1 MSSTGS
7 GYPRALAVP
16 LDVAVHEGA
25 DREWVA
31 WRVRAPGNIDYG
43 FARGERP
50 EGCLEAFLALEQ
62 APLSDF
68 AGFVRRFGVLGI
80 CAEHD
85 VPGVVGGC
93 APRDGESANDLF
105 PRTSLTEGWTVP
117 LRIYQEPAGVWR
129 VMAGTLAAAIRV
141 GAALRAGEPGDEADL
156 ERLFG
161 DEAAGLSGSTRAVGE
176 QRVRL
181 GELVSG
187 WLEEAGLRPVVAWPF
202 VADGPELAFEAA
214 GNPGGAFAWPARS
227 LYPELLTQLVRE
239 LAGSSGTG

>member
-1 MSSTGS
+1 MT
-7 GYPRALAVP
+7 YPRALAVP
-16 LDVAVHEGA
+16 LDVAVDEGA
-25 DREWVA
+25 DGEWVA

-50 EGCLEAFLALEQ
+50 EGCLEAFLALEA
-62 APLSDF
+62 APLTDF

-85 VPGVVGGC
+85 VPGVVAGC

-117 LRIYQEPAGVWR
+117 LRIYREPAGVWR
-129 VMAGTLAAAIRV
+129 AMAGRLAAAVRV
-141 GAALRAGEPGDEADL
+141 GAALRAGEPGEGADL
-156 ERLFG
+156 ALLFG
-161 DEAAGLSGSTRAVGE
+161 DEAAGLEGSARAVGE

-181 GELVSG
+181 GVVVNE

-202 VADGPELAFEAA
+202 VGDAPELAFEALGTA
-214 GNPGGAFAWPARS
+214 DGAFAWPARS

-239 LAGSSGTG
+239 LAGT